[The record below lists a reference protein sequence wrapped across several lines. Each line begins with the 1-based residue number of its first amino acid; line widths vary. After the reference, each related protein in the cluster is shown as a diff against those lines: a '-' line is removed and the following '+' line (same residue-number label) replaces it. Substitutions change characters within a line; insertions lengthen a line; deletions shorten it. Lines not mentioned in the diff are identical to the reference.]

1 MTHCEVE
8 VQHVLAMP
16 AVRLQDVDL
25 WLLDSLVVPA
35 SVHDVEGRF
44 LHMNGAAAQRLGL
57 LAAPALGPE
66 PR

>member
-1 MTHCEVE
+1 M
-8 VQHVLAMP
+8 LAMP